1 MKYFS
6 AQYIFTNNG
15 PPLKRGIITTDD
27 DGTIISVEDT
37 GGILP
42 ERHSLEF
49 YNGII
54 VPGFVNCHCHLEL
67 SWMKDRIPEQ
77 TGLGGFLSTLT
88 GIRSGGVDESD
99 KAIASADRSMA
110 DEGVVLCADICN
122 SSSTFSVK
130 KKSRI
135 RYINFLEV
143 FGIDPASAEK
153 RLAEIMKVAEAA
165 TANSLEWYLVPHSV
179 YSVSLPL
186 FRMLREK
193 TGSNKFTSVHF
204 LESEDETGL
213 LSEKSGPLMDA
224 YKKMLSP
231 SVVIIPVK
239 DHLTAVFD
247 EITPSGNLILVHNTA
262 IEQEQVR
269 NLKNRPG
276 IFYCLC
282 PGSNRYIT
290 DSVPPLNMLA
300 SEGCKIVIGTDSLS
314 SNNKLSILNEIRILQ
329 DEFPETH
336 LTSLIEMATLT
347 GAEALGAVEAAGSI
361 EPGKKPGLV
370 LIRDADL
377 EGMRLLPSSSSVRLI

>member
-130 KKSRI
+130 KKGRI

-153 RLAEIMKVAEAA
+153 RLAAA
-165 TANSLEWYLVPHSV
+165 RAADTRA
-179 YSVSLPL
+179 L
-186 FRMLREK
+186 F
-193 TGSNKFTSVHF
+193 TG
-204 LESEDETGL
+204 
-213 LSEKSGPLMDA
+213 
-224 YKKMLSP
+224 
-231 SVVIIPVK
+231 I
-239 DHLTAVFD
+239 
-247 EITPSGNLILVHNTA
+247 
-262 IEQEQVR
+262 
-269 NLKNRPG
+269 
-276 IFYCLC
+276 
-282 PGSNRYIT
+282 
-290 DSVPPLNMLA
+290 
-300 SEGCKIVIGTDSLS
+300 
-314 SNNKLSILNEIRILQ
+314 
-329 DEFPETH
+329 
-336 LTSLIEMATLT
+336 
-347 GAEALGAVEAAGSI
+347 
-361 EPGKKPGLV
+361 
-370 LIRDADL
+370 
-377 EGMRLLPSSSSVRLI
+377 